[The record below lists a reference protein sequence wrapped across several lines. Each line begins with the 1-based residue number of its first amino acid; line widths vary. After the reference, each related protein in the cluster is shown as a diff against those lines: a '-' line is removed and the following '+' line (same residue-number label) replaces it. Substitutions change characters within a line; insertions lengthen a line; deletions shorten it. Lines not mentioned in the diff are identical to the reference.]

1 MASRA
6 WHETCFFTCDDRNE
20 GPSRQARTGPRDH
33 GGDTITV
40 SCLLFERRNVMSD
53 FDRIARALLGPPPAR
68 NTADSTANIL
78 ALGARG
84 VGGTATAVGASAG
97 GAIFIS
103 PICAVV
109 GAVAGMY
116 ALSLVP
122 ERRDAVGRYNSF
134 LQAFARSVSD
144 FSRGSDRRRRSFV
157 YQDSAIR
164 GRNAAVHTL
173 DRIGRAKRDQILRRY
188 GRMSDS
194 RAVAA
199 MVDRLGGYLVN

>member
-1 MASRA
+1 
-6 WHETCFFTCDDRNE
+6 
-20 GPSRQARTGPRDH
+20 
-33 GGDTITV
+33 
-40 SCLLFERRNVMSD
+40 MSD
-53 FDRIARALLGPPPAR
+53 FDRIARALLGPRPAQS
-68 NTADSTANIL
+68 TADSAANII
-78 ALGARG
+78 AIGARG

-97 GAIFIS
+97 GGILIS
-103 PICAVV
+103 PICAAV

-134 LQAFARSVSD
+134 LQGFARSVSD
-144 FSRGSDRRRRSFV
+144 FSRGCDRRRRSFV

-173 DRIGRAKRDQILRRY
+173 DRVGPTKRDQILRRY
-188 GRMSDS
+188 SRMSDS